1 MPMTDKIVGID
12 FGTSTSEVA
21 VLNQEKPL
29 VIANHLG
36 EHITPSAV
44 SFSESGEMIIG
55 KDARDQLLLQPEDT
69 VIEVKRLMGS
79 DETVLMQGKKYSPQ
93 QVASFILSYLMDC
106 ARNHLGNNVSKAV
119 ITVPAY
125 FSDVQRR
132 AVMEAG
138 KLAGITVERI
148 INEPTAAA
156 LDYGIEHM
164 QECQH
169 LLVYDLGGGTLD
181 VTVLEMFEGILE
193 VKASAGNNKLGGK
206 DFDQRLIDYL
216 LKRFAASHK
225 LEPSAVTKDKR
236 ALVRLKEEA
245 EKCKIALSEA
255 EEYHLLLT
263 HFAKV
268 KNNPAALED
277 TITREIFE
285 GLIKDLI
292 DTTAAPIQSALDD
305 AGLKAADLDL
315 VLLVGGSTRMP
326 YVQQFIEQTLGQK
339 PGSLIDPDLAVVRGA
354 AIQGGIINGELSAG
368 TDILITDVCPY
379 TLGISVLDVVGGLP
393 VPDAFDTIIPRNV
406 TIPTV
411 KKKIYG
417 TVVDDQTM
425 VEIKAYQG
433 EFKKASH
440 NNFLGRFML
449 EGIPPAPAFKE
460 KVSVSFAYD
469 ANGILQVEGTVLS
482 SGEKANLVIETNS
495 AEMEEEVD
503 FSTWDQ
509 VPQARKYKAILK
521 KAAELIESGKA
532 GIYAFEMESLVQ
544 KIKAGLVRGEKAK
557 TLNQYKKELHEIVYE
572 LTEDEDD

>member
-1 MPMTDKIVGID
+1 MAMDKIIGID

-21 VLNQEKPL
+21 VLNEEKPL
-29 VIANHLG
+29 VISNHRG
-36 EHITPSAV
+36 EQITPSAV
-44 SFSESGEMIIG
+44 SFSENGEMLIG
-55 KDARDQLLLQPEDT
+55 KDARDQLLLRPEDT

-79 DETVLMQGKKYSPQ
+79 DETVIMQGKKYSPQ
-93 QVASFILSYLMDC
+93 QVAAFILSYLMDC
-106 ARNHLGNNVSKAV
+106 ARSHLGENASKAV

-132 AVMEAG
+132 ATMEAG

-193 VKASAGNNKLGGK
+193 VKASCGNNKLGGK
-206 DFDQRLIDYL
+206 DFDQLLINYL
-216 LKRFAASHK
+216 LERFAKSYN
-225 LEPSAVTKDKR
+225 LDPSTITKDKR
-236 ALVRLKEEA
+236 AMIRLKDEA
-245 EKCKIALSEA
+245 EKCKIALSET

-263 HFAKV
+263 HFARV
-268 KNNPAALED
+268 KNNPVALED
-277 TITREIFE
+277 TITRNIFE
-285 GLIKDLI
+285 GLIKTNI
-292 DTTAAPIQSALDD
+292 DATEAQIHTALDD

-315 VLLVGGSTRMP
+315 VLMVGGSTRIP
-326 YVQQFIEQTLGQK
+326 YVQQFIKQTLGQN

-354 AIQGGIINGELSAG
+354 AIQGGIISGELSAG

-379 TLGISVLDVVGGLP
+379 TLGISVLDLVGGLP

-417 TVVDDQTM
+417 TVADNQTM
-425 VEIKAYQG
+425 VEINAYQG

-482 SGEKANLVIETNS
+482 TGEKANLVIETNKV
-495 AEMEEEVD
+495 EMEEEVD
-503 FSTWDQ
+503 FSKWNQ
-509 VPQARKYKAILK
+509 IPQARKYKAILK
-521 KAAELIESGKA
+521 KAAEIVESGKA

-544 KIKAGLVRGEKAK
+544 KIKAGLVQGEKAK
-557 TLNQYKKELHEIVYE
+557 TLNQYKKELHEIIYE
-572 LTEDEDD
+572 LTEEEDD

>member
-1 MPMTDKIVGID
+1 MKMTDKIVGID

-21 VLNQEKPL
+21 VLKEEKPQ
-29 VIANHLG
+29 VISNHLG
-36 EHITPSAV
+36 EQITPSAV
-44 SFSESGEMIIG
+44 GISENGAIIIG

-79 DETVLMQGKKYSPQ
+79 DETVLMQGKQYSPQ
-93 QVASFILSYLMDC
+93 QVASYILSYLMDC

-206 DFDQRLIDYL
+206 DFDQRLIDHL
-216 LKRFAASHK
+216 LERFADRHK
-225 LEPSAVTKDKR
+225 IKPSAVTKDKR
-236 ALVRLKEEA
+236 ALVRLKDEA
-245 EKCKIALSEA
+245 EKCKMALSEA

-263 HFAKV
+263 HFARV

-277 TITREIFE
+277 TITRDIFE

-292 DTTAAPIQSALDD
+292 DATAAPIQTALDD

-315 VLLVGGSTRMP
+315 VLLVGGSTRIP

-379 TLGISVLDVVGGLP
+379 TLGIAVLDVVGGLP

-411 KKKIYG
+411 KKKIYS

-449 EGIPPAPAFKE
+449 EGIPPAPALKE

-469 ANGILQVEGTVLS
+469 ANGILQMEGTVLS
-482 SGEKANLVIETNS
+482 NGEKANLVIETNT

-503 FSTWDQ
+503 FSAWDQ

-521 KAAELIESGKA
+521 KAAELIESGHA
-532 GIYAFEMESLVQ
+532 GIFAFEMESLIQ
-544 KIKAGLVRGEKAK
+544 KIKAGLVQGEKAK

>member
-1 MPMTDKIVGID
+1 MAMDKIIGID

-21 VLNQEKPL
+21 VLNEEKPL
-29 VIANHLG
+29 VISNHRG
-36 EHITPSAV
+36 EQITPSAV
-44 SFSESGEMIIG
+44 SFSENGEMLIG
-55 KDARDQLLLQPEDT
+55 KDARDQLLLRPEDT

-79 DETVLMQGKKYSPQ
+79 DETVIMQGKKYSPQ
-93 QVASFILSYLMDC
+93 QVAAFILSYLMDC
-106 ARNHLGNNVSKAV
+106 ARSHLGENASKAV

-132 AVMEAG
+132 ATMEAG

-193 VKASAGNNKLGGK
+193 VKASCGNNKLGGK
-206 DFDQRLIDYL
+206 DFDQLLINCL
-216 LKRFAASHK
+216 LERFAKSYN
-225 LEPSAVTKDKR
+225 LDPSTITKDKR
-236 ALVRLKEEA
+236 AMIRLKDEA
-245 EKCKIALSEA
+245 EKCKIALSET

-263 HFAKV
+263 HFARV
-268 KNNPAALED
+268 KNNPVALED
-277 TITREIFE
+277 TITRNIFE
-285 GLIKDLI
+285 GLIKTNI
-292 DTTAAPIQSALDD
+292 DATEAQIHTALDD

-315 VLLVGGSTRMP
+315 VLMVGGSTRIP
-326 YVQQFIEQTLGQK
+326 YVQQFIKQTLGQN

-354 AIQGGIINGELSAG
+354 AIQGGIISGELSAG

-379 TLGISVLDVVGGLP
+379 TLGISVLDLVGGLP

-417 TVVDDQTM
+417 TVADNQTM
-425 VEIKAYQG
+425 VEINAYQG

-482 SGEKANLVIETNS
+482 TGEKANLVIETNKV
-495 AEMEEEVD
+495 EMEEEVD
-503 FSTWDQ
+503 FSKWNQ
-509 VPQARKYKAILK
+509 IPQARKYKAILK
-521 KAAELIESGKA
+521 KAAEIVESGKA

-544 KIKAGLVRGEKAK
+544 KIKAGLVQGEKAK
-557 TLNQYKKELHEIVYE
+557 TLNQYKKELHEIIYE
-572 LTEDEDD
+572 LTEEEDD

>member
-1 MPMTDKIVGID
+1 MKMTDKIVGID

-21 VLNQEKPL
+21 VLKEEKPQ
-29 VIANHLG
+29 VISNHLG
-36 EHITPSAV
+36 EQITPSAV
-44 SFSESGEMIIG
+44 GISENGAIIIG

-79 DETVLMQGKKYSPQ
+79 DETVLMQGKQYSPQ
-93 QVASFILSYLMDC
+93 QVASYILSYLMDC
-106 ARNHLGNNVSKAV
+106 ARNHLGDNVSKAV

-206 DFDQRLIDYL
+206 DFDQRLIDHL
-216 LKRFAASHK
+216 LERFADRHK
-225 LEPSAVTKDKR
+225 IKPSAVTKDKR
-236 ALVRLKEEA
+236 ALVRLKDEA
-245 EKCKIALSEA
+245 EKCKMALSEA

-263 HFAKV
+263 HFARV

-277 TITREIFE
+277 TITRDIFE

-292 DTTAAPIQSALDD
+292 DATAAPIQTALDD

-315 VLLVGGSTRMP
+315 VLLVGGSTRIP

-379 TLGISVLDVVGGLP
+379 TLGIAVLDVVGGLP

-411 KKKIYG
+411 KKKIYS

-449 EGIPPAPAFKE
+449 EGIPPAPALKE

-469 ANGILQVEGTVLS
+469 ANGILQMEGTVLS
-482 SGEKANLVIETNS
+482 NGEKANLVIETNT

-503 FSTWDQ
+503 FSAWDQ

-521 KAAELIESGKA
+521 KAAELIESGHA
-532 GIYAFEMESLVQ
+532 GIFAFEMESLIQ
-544 KIKAGLVRGEKAK
+544 KIKAGLVQGEKAK

>member
-1 MPMTDKIVGID
+1 MNMDKIVGID

-21 VLNQEKPL
+21 VLNEAKPL
-29 VIANHLG
+29 VLANHLG
-36 EHITPSAV
+36 EQITPSAV
-44 SFSESGEMIIG
+44 GFSENGEMIIG
-55 KDARDQLLLQPEDT
+55 KDARDQLLLQPDDT

-79 DETVLMQGKKYSPQ
+79 NETVVMQGKKYSPQ

-106 ARNHLGNNVSKAV
+106 ARKRLGDDISKAV

-132 AVMEAG
+132 AIMEAG

-164 QECQH
+164 QECRH

-193 VKASAGNNKLGGK
+193 VKASSGNNKLGGK

-216 LKRFAASHK
+216 LERFAKSHN
-225 LEPSAVTKDKR
+225 LEPSTFAQDKR
-236 ALVRLKEEA
+236 ALMRLKDEA

-263 HFAKV
+263 HFARV
-268 KNNPAALED
+268 KNNPTALEN

-292 DTTAAPIQSALDD
+292 GATADPIQTALND

-315 VLLVGGSTRMP
+315 VLLVGGSTRIP
-326 YVQQFIEQTLGQK
+326 YVQQFIEQILGQK
-339 PGSLIDPDLAVVRGA
+339 PGFLVDPDLAVVRGA
-354 AIQGGIINGELSAG
+354 AIQGGIISGELSAG

-379 TLGISVLDVVGGLP
+379 TLGISIVDVVGGLP
-393 VPDAFDTIIPRNV
+393 MPDAFDAIIPRNV

-417 TVVDDQTM
+417 TVVDNQTM

-433 EFKKASH
+433 EFKIASH
-440 NNFLGRFML
+440 NNFLGLFML

-460 KVSVSFAYD
+460 KVNVSFAYD

-482 SGEKANLVIETNS
+482 TGEKANLVIETN
-495 AEMEEEVD
+495 AVEMEEEVD
-503 FSTWDQ
+503 SSTWDQ
-509 VPQARKYKAILK
+509 VSQARKYKAILK
-521 KAAELIESGKA
+521 KAAALIESGQA
-532 GIYAFEMESLVQ
+532 GIYAFEMESLIQ

-557 TLNQYKKELHEIVYE
+557 VLNQYKKELHEIVFE
-572 LTEDEDD
+572 LTEAEDD